1 MLTQTAVMDDRETG
15 VIPGSAIMAPW
26 KWYCIEK
33 WLTLNYVIFNIA
45 NQPKEL
51 LMISSDTSRSIDT
64 DAVTQRMRE
73 DAREIYQAG
82 LDAVAPVDAVLRHC
96 RCEKDRFITGD
107 RSYDLS
113 GVERVLVIGAGKAAA
128 AMAQAV
134 ESLLG
139 DRIDGGVISVKY
151 EHTAPL
157 KRIRIIEAGHPLPDA
172 NGMAAAQAML
182 AVARQAT
189 KADLLICLLS
199 GGGSAL
205 LPLPADGITLEEKQ
219 KASDVLIAC
228 GATIHEINTIR
239 KHLSAIKGGR
249 LGQAAAPAKLVSLIL
264 SDVVGDDLDVIA
276 SGPTVPDAATYSDC
290 MGVIDRY
297 GIAQRIPESILE
309 HLQAGMAG
317 YIAETPK
324 SDSHGWDHCQNR
336 IVGSNLEA
344 ILASQALARQK
355 GYQTIVLSSRIEGET
370 RVVAQVHGGIA
381 REVLASGHPVPP
393 PACILSGGETT
404 VTIAGDGKGGRN
416 QEFALAAALDIAG
429 QQRIVLLSGG
439 TDGTDGPT
447 DAAGA
452 IVDHLTAAR
461 ARQAGLDPR
470 QYLDR
475 NNAYPFFKALD
486 DLLITGPTF
495 TNVMDMRII
504 LVR

>member
-1 MLTQTAVMDDRETG
+1 MTLSDDSHPT
-15 VIPGSAIMAPW
+15 V
-26 KWYCIEK
+26 
-33 WLTLNYVIFNIA
+33 L
-45 NQPKEL
+45 
-51 LMISSDTSRSIDT
+51 DD
-64 DAVTQRMRE
+64 VTQCMRD
-73 DAREIYQAG
+73 DAREIFQAG
-82 LDAVAPVDAVLRHC
+82 LNAVAPVDAILQHC
-96 RCEKDRFITGD
+96 RCEKNRFIVGD

-113 GVERVLVIGAGKAAA
+113 VIEHIFVIGAGKATA
-128 AMAQAV
+128 AMAQAI

-139 DRIDGGVISVKY
+139 DRIDDGVISVKY
-151 EHTAPL
+151 EHSAPL
-157 KRIRIIEAGHPLPDA
+157 KRIRIIEAAHPLPDA

-182 AVARQAT
+182 TLAQQAT
-189 KADLLICLLS
+189 EADLVVCLLS

-205 LPLPADGITLEEKQ
+205 LPLPVDGITLDEKQ

-228 GATIHEINTIR
+228 GATIHEINAIR
-239 KHLSAIKGGR
+239 KHLSAIKGGH
-249 LGQAAAPAKLVSLIL
+249 LAQAAAPAQLVSLIL

-290 MGVIDRY
+290 MDIIDRY
-297 GIAQRIPESILE
+297 GIGQRMPRAIVD
-309 HLQAGMAG
+309 HLRTGVAGNV
-317 YIAETPK
+317 AETPK
-324 SDSHGWDHCQNR
+324 TDSHGWKHSSHR

-344 ILASQALARQK
+344 ILASQALAREK

-381 REVLASGHPVPP
+381 REVLASGHPVSP

-404 VTIAGDGKGGRN
+404 VTITGNGKGGRN

-429 QQRIVLLSGG
+429 QKRIVVLSGG

-461 ARQAGLDPR
+461 AVQAGLDIR
-470 QYLDR
+470 RHLNQND
-475 NNAYPFFKALD
+475 AYPFFKTLG

-495 TNVMDMRII
+495 TNVMDMRIV

>member
-1 MLTQTAVMDDRETG
+1 MKNDSKMG
-15 VIPGSAIMAPW
+15 VVPASAFMHTW
-26 KWYCIEK
+26 KWYCIGK
-33 WLTLNYVIFNIA
+33 QHTLNFTIFDIT

-51 LMISSDTSRSIDT
+51 LMSCSDDSRSIGP

-82 LDAVAPVDAVLRHC
+82 LNAVAPADAILRHC
-96 RCEKDRFITGD
+96 RRAKDRFIAGD
-107 RSYDLS
+107 RSYDLNS
-113 GVERVLVIGAGKAAA
+113 VQRVLVIGAGKATA
-128 AMAQAV
+128 AMAKAV

-139 DRIDGGVISVKY
+139 DRIDDGVISVKY
-151 EHTAPL
+151 KHTAPL
-157 KRIRIIEAGHPLPDA
+157 KKIRTIEAGHPLPDA
-172 NGMAAAQAML
+172 NGMVAANAILVVAQ
-182 AVARQAT
+182 QAT
-189 KADLLICLLS
+189 KADLVICLLS

-205 LPLPADGITLEEKQ
+205 LPLPVEGITLEEKQ
-219 KASDVLIAC
+219 KVSDVLIAC
-228 GATIHEINTIR
+228 GATIHEINAIR

-249 LGQAAAPAKLVSLIL
+249 LGQAAAPAQVVSLIL

-290 MGVIDRY
+290 KEIIDRY
-297 GIAQRIPESILE
+297 GIGQRIPESISDY
-309 HLQAGMAG
+309 LQAGVSG
-317 YIAETPK
+317 DIAETPK
-324 SDSHGWDHCQNR
+324 SDSHGWDHCHNLV
-336 IVGSNLEA
+336 VGSNLEA
-344 ILASQALARQK
+344 ILASQASARQK
-355 GYQTIVLSSRIEGET
+355 GYQTVVLSSRIEGET

-381 REVLASGHPVPP
+381 REVLASGHPIFP

-404 VTIAGDGKGGRN
+404 VTIAGNGKGGRN

-429 QQRIVLLSGG
+429 HERIVILSAG

-452 IVDHLTAAR
+452 IVDHLTATR

-470 QYLDR
+470 RHLDQ
-475 NNAYPFFKALD
+475 NDAYPFFKTLK

-504 LVR
+504 LIC